1 MKNERLLS
9 IYMRLENPQARIMPA
24 EELLLLRDFDKRL
37 EELEAGNVKEK
48 SKDRRGTTRVSKA
61 KVSSD

>member
-1 MKNERLLS
+1 
-9 IYMRLENPQARIMPA
+9 MRLENPQARIMPA

-37 EELEAGNVKEK
+37 EELEAGNVKEE
-48 SKDRRGTTRVSKA
+48 SKDRRGTTRISKA